1 MLIKKLKIFKL
12 LDAEKIGV
20 SLTESM
26 AMYPNATVSGYYF
39 SHPESKYF
47 SVGKVQDDQ
56 IIDYAKRKNKSIKEI
71 EKWLRSN
78 I

>member
-1 MLIKKLKIFKL
+1 LKVFKL
-12 LDAEKIGV
+12 LNAEKIGV

-47 SVGKVQDDQ
+47 SVGKIQNDQ
-56 IIDYAKRKNKSIKEI
+56 VEDYSERKKQTINETN
-71 EKWLRSN
+71 KWLSSN

>member
-1 MLIKKLKIFKL
+1 M
-12 LDAEKIGV
+12 

-47 SVGKVQDDQ
+47 SVGKIQNDQ
-56 IIDYAKRKNKSIKEI
+56 VEDYSERKKQTINETN
-71 EKWLRSN
+71 KWLSSN

>member
-1 MLIKKLKIFKL
+1 MARIAGVDIPK
-12 LDAEKIGV
+12 EKRGEI
-20 SLTESM
+20 SLTENM
-26 AMYPNATVSGYYF
+26 AMYPNATISGYYF

-47 SVGKVQDDQ
+47 SVGKIQEDQ
-56 IIDYAKRKNKSIKEI
+56 IEDYANRKNIKINEV

>member
-1 MLIKKLKIFKL
+1 
-12 LDAEKIGV
+12 
-20 SLTESM
+20 M

-47 SVGKVQDDQ
+47 SVGKIQNDQ
-56 IIDYAKRKNKSIKEI
+56 IEDYAKRKNKNTNEI

>member
-1 MLIKKLKIFKL
+1 
-12 LDAEKIGV
+12 
-20 SLTESM
+20 M
-26 AMYPNATVSGYYF
+26 AMYPNATISGYYF

-47 SVGKVQDDQ
+47 SIGKIQEDQ
-56 IIDYAKRKNKSIKEI
+56 IEDYAKRKGIKINEV